1 MTRKTLLVAL
11 LAAAVAWP
19 AWMAAQARRDA
30 PARKIDIVFSGSSSI
45 EYWNLTT
52 SFPDLQTLNTGVG
65 GSEITDSIG
74 WEDRDVIAYQPRVV
88 VFYSGDNDIGGGVSP
103 ADVAAHVDQFAARL
117 HAALPQTRL
126 VVISIKPSLAR
137 WSVARQMREANALI
151 RQHIAASPW
160 IEFVDIQDQ
169 MLGPGGTPRRELFV
183 SDGLHMTAA
192 GYRIW
197 TAAVRPH
204 LN

>member
-1 MTRKTLLVAL
+1 MTRKMLLVAL
-11 LAAAVAWP
+11 LAAALAWP

-30 PARKIDIVFSGSSSI
+30 PAQKIDVVFAGSSSI
-45 EYWNLTT
+45 EYWDLKT
-52 SFPDLQTLNTGVG
+52 SFPDLQTINTGVG
-65 GSEITDSIG
+65 GSEITDSIRS
-74 WEDRDVIAYQPRVV
+74 EDRDVIAYQPRVV

-103 ADVAAHVDQFAARL
+103 KDVAAHLDQFAAQL
-117 HAALPQTRL
+117 HAALPRTRL

-137 WSVARQMREANALI
+137 WAVAKQMREANALI

-183 SDGLHMTAA
+183 SDGLHMTPA

>member
-11 LAAAVAWP
+11 LAAALAWP
-19 AWMAAQARRDA
+19 AWLAAQARRDA
-30 PARKIDIVFSGSSSI
+30 PAQKIDIVFAGSSSI
-45 EYWNLTT
+45 EYWDLKT
-52 SFPDLQTLNTGVG
+52 SFPDLQTINKGVA
-65 GSEITDSIG
+65 GSEIPDSIR
-74 WEDRDVIAYQPRVV
+74 WEDRDGIAYHPRVV

-103 ADVAAHVDQFAARL
+103 KDVAAHLDQFAAQL
-117 HAALPQTRL
+117 HSALPQTRL

-137 WSVARQMREANALI
+137 WTVAKQMREANALI
-151 RQHIAASPW
+151 RQRIAASPW

-183 SDGLHMTAA
+183 SDGLHMTPA
-192 GYRIW
+192 GYWIW

>member
-1 MTRKTLLVAL
+1 MTRKTLLTAVL
-11 LAAAVAWP
+11 TAAVAWP
-19 AWMAAQARRDA
+19 MWTAAQARRDA
-30 PARKIDIVFSGSSSI
+30 TGPKVDIVFAGSSSI
-45 EYWNLTT
+45 EYWNLKT
-52 SFPDLQTLNTGVG
+52 SFPDLQTINKGVG
-65 GSEITDSIG
+65 GSEITDSIR
-74 WEDRDVIAYQPRVV
+74 WEDRDVMAYQPRVV

-103 ADVAAHVDQFAARL
+103 QDVAAHVDQFAAKL

-137 WSVARQMREANALI
+137 WSVAKQMRQANTLI

-169 MLGPGGTPRRELFV
+169 MLGPDGTPLRDLFV
-183 SDGLHMTAA
+183 SDGLHMTPA

>member
-1 MTRKTLLVAL
+1 MNRRILVAAV
-11 LAAAVAWP
+11 LAAAVLWP

-30 PARKIDIVFSGSSSI
+30 PQRTADIVFAGSSSI
-45 EYWNLTT
+45 EYWDLKT
-52 SFPDLQTLNTGVG
+52 SFPDLQTINKGVG
-65 GSEITDSIG
+65 GSEITDSIKT
-74 WEDRDVIAYQPRVV
+74 EDRDVLAYHPRIV

-103 ADVAAHVDQFAARL
+103 QDVAAHFDQFGGKL

-137 WSVARQMREANALI
+137 WSVARQMRQANALI
-151 RQHIAASPW
+151 QQHIAASPW

-169 MLGPGGTPRRELFV
+169 MLGSGGTPKPELFV
-183 SDGLHMTAA
+183 SDGLHMTPA